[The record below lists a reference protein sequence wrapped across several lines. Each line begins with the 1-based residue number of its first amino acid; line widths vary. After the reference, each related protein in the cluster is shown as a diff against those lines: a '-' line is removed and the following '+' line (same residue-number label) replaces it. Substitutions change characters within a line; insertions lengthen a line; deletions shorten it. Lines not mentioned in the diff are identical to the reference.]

1 MAESEPKPPG
11 RRRFIRISAAMS
23 GLALLPMPDG
33 HAAAHAD
40 TAGKLRIWHGTA
52 LGADATMQL
61 HHPDPVAADALVA
74 RCLREA
80 RRLEQ
85 VFSLYRPGS
94 AISRLNRA
102 GHLDDPPMELVELLG
117 ISRQFSGLT
126 GGAFDVTVQP
136 LWTLYAAHFSA
147 PDANPRGPAPERIA
161 TALRR
166 VGAAGVQVSPT
177 RLGFTTAGMQITLNG
192 IAQGYI
198 TDRIVALLR
207 AEGIDRSLVDMG
219 EIRTIGTRPDGHRW
233 TVGLQDPEAPDR
245 ISGEILIANEAVATS
260 GGYGTLLDPA
270 GRFNHIFD
278 PATGGSST
286 AYRSVSVV
294 APTATMA
301 DALSTGF
308 CLMPLAACQ
317 EVADRLGI
325 RAHFVLS
332 DGTRLVLRSRPG
344 APRQQSRAPAVVS
357 PATLR

>member
-1 MAESEPKPPG
+1 MAGSEPKSPG
-11 RRRFIRISAAMS
+11 RRRFIAISAAMP
-23 GLALLPMPDG
+23 GLALLPMPAG
-33 HAAAHAD
+33 RAAAHPD
-40 TAGKLRIWHGTA
+40 TPGTLRTWHGTA

-61 HHPDPVAADALVA
+61 HHPDPVAADALIA
-74 RCLREA
+74 RCLAEV

-85 VFSLYRPGS
+85 VFSLYRPDS
-94 AISRLNRA
+94 ALSRLNRA
-102 GHLDDPPMELVELLG
+102 GHLDDPPIELVELLG

-136 LWTLYAAHFSA
+136 LWTVYAAHFRT
-147 PDANPRGPAPERIA
+147 PDADPRGPTPQRIA
-161 TALRR
+161 AALRR
-166 VGAAGVQVSPT
+166 VGAAGVQVAAS
-177 RLGFTTAGMQITLNG
+177 RLGFTTPGMQITLNG

-219 EIRTIGTRPDGHRW
+219 EIRAIGTRPDGHRW
-233 TVGLQDPEAPDR
+233 TVGLQDPGAPDR
-245 ISGEILIANEAVATS
+245 IAGEILIANEAVATS

-294 APTATMA
+294 APTATTA

-308 CLMPLAACQ
+308 SLMPLAACQ
-317 EVADRLGI
+317 QVADRLGI

-344 APRQQSRAPAVVS
+344 APRQQSRAGGQTVPAHG
-357 PATLR
+357 